1 MESNKSK
8 QLLRNPEVEPTDSVL
23 KESLIESYSSYGEFL
38 NELNKYDIQ
47 LKWRY
52 YPDGKAWLAKGIHQW
67 VGKRGAQK
75 EKTIFWGSIWEG
87 YFKIVVYIPELN
99 RDELLKLN
107 IDEDLKKSISNI
119 KRMGDTFKTLP
130 IVFDVYSNI
139 LFDSFFKIINYKKGL
154 K

>member
-8 QLLRNPEVEPTDSVL
+8 QLLRNPEVEPTDTVL
-23 KESLIESYSSYGEFL
+23 KESLLESYSSYGEFL

-52 YPDGKAWLAKGIHQW
+52 YPDGKAWLAKGIYQW

-75 EKTIFWGSIWEG
+75 EKTIFWGSVWEG

-99 RDELLKLN
+99 RDELLKLD

-139 LFDSFFKIINYKKGL
+139 LFDSLFKIINYKKGL

>member
-8 QLLRNPEVEPTDSVL
+8 QLLRNPEVEPTDTVL
-23 KESLIESYSSYGEFL
+23 KESLLESYSSYGEFL

-52 YPDGKAWLAKGIHQW
+52 YPDGKAWLAKGIYQW
-67 VGKRGAQK
+67 VGKRGAQR
-75 EKTIFWGSIWEG
+75 EKTIFWGSVWEG

-99 RDELLKLN
+99 RDELLKLD

-130 IVFDVYSNI
+130 IVFDVYSSI
-139 LFDSFFKIINYKKGL
+139 LFDSLFKLINYKKGL